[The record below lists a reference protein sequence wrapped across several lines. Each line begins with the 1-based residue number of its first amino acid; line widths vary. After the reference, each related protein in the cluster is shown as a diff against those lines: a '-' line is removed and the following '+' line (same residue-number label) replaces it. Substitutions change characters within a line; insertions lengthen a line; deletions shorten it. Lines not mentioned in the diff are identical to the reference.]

1 MVWGSACA
9 RRPVSETRP
18 GVDLVADDQHVL
30 AVGAHLAADLI
41 VGERLLEQVERRH
54 EDRLLRRTR
63 LRLREAA
70 ERAAVARPRRA
81 GVQPHLV
88 VEEGEDV
95 VVDFV
100 LVAEVEVEAVA
111 EHLRLRVGEQVLG
124 HQHDQR
130 VLLGA
135 AAREVAVRLLIVREE
150 GLAEQ
155 RQDHLSREEERG
167 EWCGAVRPGLAEQRQ
182 YHLRL
187 AGSDLREVE
196 ALLSG
201 DDLAEE
207 GLLRCGG
214 HDLVAAVDRA
224 LVLCKVVGE
233 RVDER
238 REIHRLGGVE
248 VEELRTE
255 EGVVGRVRRLVER
268 VPAVGGAG

>member
-18 GVDLVADDQHVL
+18 GVDLDADDQHVL

-155 RQDHLSREEERG
+155 RQDHL
-167 EWCGAVRPGLAEQRQ
+167 
-182 YHLRL
+182 RL

>member
-9 RRPVSETRP
+9 RRPVSEMRP

-100 LVAEVEVEAVA
+100 LVAEVEVQAVA

-130 VLLGA
+130 VLGA

-150 GLAEQ
+150 
-155 RQDHLSREEERG
+155 
-167 EWCGAVRPGLAEQRQ
+167 GLAEQRQ

-207 GLLRCGG
+207 GLLRCRG

-238 REIHRLGGVE
+238 REIHRLGRVE

>member
-100 LVAEVEVEAVA
+100 LVAEVEVQAVA

-130 VLLGA
+130 VLFGA

-155 RQDHLSREEERG
+155 RQDDLSREEERG

-182 YHLRL
+182 DHLRL

-214 HDLVAAVDRA
+214 HDLVAVQLELSEDAFGIDQGLGA
-224 LVLCKVVGE
+224 AQGYEADLVIACC
-233 RVDER
+233 
-238 REIHRLGGVE
+238 HGV
-248 VEELRTE
+248 L
-255 EGVVGRVRRLVER
+255 LW
-268 VPAVGGAG
+268 GGARSIP